1 MLGTS
6 LVDAVL
12 ADWRTAPVPEPVRT
26 TLGFLEKLALTP
38 DEVSGADIRQLRA
51 AGVSRQAIEDAV
63 YVCVMFSIIVRMA
76 DTLDF
81 DIPSPEGFAVSAD
94 HLLKRGYL

>member
-1 MLGTS
+1 MLGQE

-12 ADWRTAPVPEPVRT
+12 ADWRTAPVDERVRAT
-26 TLGFLEKLALTP
+26 IGFLETLTMAP
-38 DEVSGADIRQLRA
+38 DDVTADDVRRLRA
-51 AGVSRQAIEDAV
+51 AGVGRQAIEEAV

-76 DTLDF
+76 DALDF
-81 DIPSPEGFAVSAD
+81 AIPSADGFSASAD